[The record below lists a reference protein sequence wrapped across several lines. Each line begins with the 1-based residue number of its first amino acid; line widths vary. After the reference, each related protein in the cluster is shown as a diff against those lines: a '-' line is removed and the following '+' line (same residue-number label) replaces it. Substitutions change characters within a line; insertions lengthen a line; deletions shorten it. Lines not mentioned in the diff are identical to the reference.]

1 MECGESYLNLRR
13 KKALNRAKK
22 ALFIDGNHLFY
33 RSFFAIKHL
42 STPEGIPTNAIFG
55 FLKSLLRLV
64 QLQKPDVLAVCF
76 DTKGGTYRS
85 SIVPEYKAN
94 RPPPPSS
101 LIEQSKRIRE
111 ILSYL
116 EVPWFEK
123 VGFEADDLLATFA
136 KELTEKEY
144 HVNIYSGDK
153 DLLQII
159 SPTIHVLVPVLKQKE
174 PLEADEL
181 FVFEKYG
188 VYPSQIVDFKSLVGD
203 PSDNIKGVPKI
214 GPKTASKMLQKYS
227 SIQGILDSASKEQ
240 EILFPWAETLGKN
253 KQIIQLQSNAPI
265 DYQESDL
272 QFTSFSK
279 EKWVHVSNELSF
291 RSLLRDIQSI
301 NAELFQSTVDLSSDN
316 HSSYQEAIEILPWTE
331 TSTDQIEN
339 AIASENECAI
349 VVDEETI
356 AIATQK
362 ALYTDTISSLQAS
375 KEKTDRLLEWMH
387 NETFHKWVFDGK
399 KMGHILHWDTMED
412 GQNVDDAQLLYFL
425 AKPNTKQYTMKDFQM
440 DAQETPET
448 PPAQS
453 VLRYAPVLLA
463 EVQKMEE
470 MELYLDTE
478 KPLSRVLY
486 DMEKTG
492 IKINATYL
500 ETIKKEMQQ
509 KIEQVTQEIYDL
521 AGQEFNISSPKQL
534 GFILFEKMGLPSG
547 RKTKTGYSTDAEVLE
562 SIQSASPIVEKIL
575 TYRECSKMLST
586 YVIGLQKTANP
597 HHMIHTTYLQ
607 AGPATGRISSVHPNM
622 QNLPSDS
629 HWGQYIKEAFV
640 VREPQNIFMSADY
653 SQIDLRVLAHYSND
667 TRMKQA
673 FQDGKDIHAWTA
685 RQIFGIEENRE
696 VSREYRNIAKTV
708 NFGVIYGMT
717 PHGLSQSLH
726 IPMKEAKQF
735 IEMYFR
741 TFPGVQDFISQAIQ
755 SAKDSGYAITMLGRR
770 RPIPELQSSNHR
782 VQSFGERLA
791 VNTVIQGT
799 SADIIKKAMI
809 SIDATLRDTYQTKM
823 ILQIHDEIITEGPAS
838 EQSEV
843 QEWIQKMMTTT
854 TSLGVPL
861 MIQMHHGKTLAS
873 LKV

>member
-85 SIVPEYKAN
+85 DIVPEYKAN
-94 RPPPPSS
+94 RPIPPSS
-101 LIEQSKRIRE
+101 LIEQSKHIRE

-136 KELTEKEY
+136 YQLTEKKY
-144 HVNIYSGDK
+144 QVYIYSGDK

-188 VYPSQIVDFKSLVGD
+188 VYPSQIVDFKALVGD
-203 PSDNIKGVPKI
+203 PSDNVKGVPKI

-227 SIQGILDSASKEQ
+227 SIQGILDSSSKEK
-240 EILFPWAETLGKN
+240 EILFPWSETLKKN
-253 KQIIQLQSNAPI
+253 QQIIQLQKDAPI
-265 DYQESDL
+265 NYQESDL

-279 EKWVHVSNELSF
+279 EKWMHVSNELSF

-301 NAELFQSTVDLSSDN
+301 NAQLFQSTDPSKEN
-316 HSSYQEAIEILPWTE
+316 HSSSQEVIEILPWKE
-331 TSTDQIEN
+331 TSTDQIKN
-339 AIASENECAI
+339 AIATENDCAV
-349 VVDEETI
+349 VVDEESITI
-356 AIATQK
+356 ATKQAMY
-362 ALYTDTISSLQAS
+362 ADTISSLLGS
-375 KEKTDRLLEWMH
+375 KDKTDNLLAWMK
-387 NETFHKWVFDGK
+387 NETIHKWVFDGK
-399 KMGHILHWDTMED
+399 KMGHILHWDTIENC
-412 GQNVDDAQLLYFL
+412 QNVDDAQLLYFL
-425 AKPNTKQYTMKDFQM
+425 AKPNTKQYTMKDFQI
-440 DAQETPET
+440 DTQEASEI

-453 VLRYAPVLLA
+453 VLHYAPVLLE
-463 EVQKMEE
+463 EVKKMEE

-478 KPLSRVLY
+478 KPLSHVLY
-486 DMEKTG
+486 NMEKTG
-492 IKINATYL
+492 IKINVPYL
-500 ETIKKEMQQ
+500 EKIKKEMQD
-509 KIEQVTQEIYDL
+509 KIDQVTQEIYDL

-534 GFILFEKMGLPSG
+534 GFILFEKMGLPAG

-562 SIQSASPIVEKIL
+562 SIQSTSPIVEKIL

-586 YVIGLQKTANP
+586 YVVGLQKTANQQ
-597 HHMIHTTYLQ
+597 HMIHTTYLQ

-640 VREPQNIFMSADY
+640 VREPENVFISADY
-653 SQIDLRVLAHYSND
+653 SQIDLRVLAHYSGD

-673 FQDGKDIHAWTA
+673 FHDGKDIHAWTA

-696 VSREYRNIAKTV
+696 VSRDYRNIAKTV

-741 TFPGVQDFISQAIQ
+741 TFPGVQDFIYKAIQ
-755 SAKDSGYAITMLGRR
+755 SAKDSGYAITLLGRR

-809 SIDATLRDTYQTKM
+809 SIDATLRETFQTKM
-823 ILQIHDEIITEGPAS
+823 ILQIHDEIITEGPIS
-838 EQSEV
+838 EQSVV
-843 QEWIQKMMTTT
+843 QEWIQKSMTTT

-861 MIQMHHGKTLAS
+861 MIQMHHGKTLAY